1 MKFQTTD
8 VAIIGGG
15 LAGATAAAMLG
26 RAGVAAVLI
35 DPHAEQRPEFR
46 CEKLDDS
53 QLALLRLTGLA
64 DDVLPQACV
73 DGQVWV
79 ARYGRLIDRKPS
91 GRAGV
96 MYHDLV
102 NAVRQQIP
110 ASVPHIATKV
120 AGITTETGRPLV
132 TLATGEAISPKLA
145 ILATGLNPG
154 LRDVLGISRETLSPC
169 HSISIGFD
177 IKPAEGQAFS
187 FPALTVF
194 PERPGQAMAYLTVFP
209 VHGGMRANLFVYW
222 GMDDARLRTFRHHP
236 KEALLDLIPTLSRFT
251 GPFVIEGQVSI
262 RPVDLVRVGAPQRP
276 GIVLIGDAYST
287 SCPAAGTGANK
298 VLTDVQRLCSTYI
311 PSWLNKEQIEAKD
324 VATFYADPVK
334 VQCEKESLQKA
345 FWLRK
350 VSTGTS
356 LGWRCWRGA
365 RFVAQSGLG
374 RLREIKRIAPVAARG
389 KDATDVL
396 GRA

>member
-1 MKFQTTD
+1 MKFQTAD

-46 CEKLDDS
+46 CEKLDES

-91 GRAGV
+91 ERAGI

-102 NAVRQQIP
+102 NAVRQQVP

-120 AGITTETGRPLV
+120 AGITTQTGSPLV
-132 TLATGEAISPKLA
+132 TLATGETISPKLA

-177 IKPAEGQAFS
+177 MQPDDGQQFV

-222 GMDDARLRTFRHHP
+222 GMDDARLRRFRHQP
-236 KEALLDLIPTLSRFT
+236 KEALLDLIPTLARFT

-262 RPVDLVRVGAPQRP
+262 RPVDLVRVGALQRP
-276 GIVLIGDAYST
+276 GIVLVGDAYST

-298 VLTDVQRLCSTYI
+298 VLTDVQRLCTTYI
-311 PSWLNKEQIEAKD
+311 PSWLDKEQIGAAD
-324 VATFYADPVK
+324 VASFYADPVK
-334 VQCEKESLQKA
+334 LQCEAESLQKA
-345 FWLRK
+345 LWLRK

-374 RLREIKRIAPVAARG
+374 RLRDLKRMAPMSAHDKNA
-389 KDATDVL
+389 KDVL

>member
-1 MKFQTTD
+1 MKFRTTD

-26 RAGVAAVLI
+26 RAGIAAVLI

-91 GRAGV
+91 GRAGI
-96 MYHDLV
+96 MYHNLV
-102 NAVRQQIP
+102 NAIRQQVP

-120 AGITTETGRPLV
+120 AAISTEARRPLV

-177 IKPAEGQAFS
+177 MQPAEGQPFA

-194 PERPGQAMAYLTVFP
+194 PERPGQAMAYLTIFP

-222 GMDDARLRTFRHHP
+222 GMDDERLRKFRHQP
-236 KEALLDLIPTLSRFT
+236 KEALLDLVPALARFT
-251 GPFVIEGQVSI
+251 SPFVIEGQVSI
-262 RPVDLVRVGAPQRP
+262 RPVDLIRVGAPQRP
-276 GIVLIGDAYST
+276 GIVLVGDAYST

-298 VLTDVQRLCSTYI
+298 VLTDVERLCSTYI
-311 PSWLNKEQIEAKD
+311 PSWLNKEQIEATD
-324 VATFYADPVK
+324 VASFYADPVK
-334 VQCEKESLQKA
+334 VSCEAESLQKA
-345 FWLRK
+345 FWLRQ

-356 LGWRCWRGA
+356 FGWRCWRGA

-374 RLREIKRIAPVAARG
+374 RLREIKRRMSIATHG
-389 KDATDVL
+389 KDPADVL

>member
-1 MKFQTTD
+1 MKFRTTD

-35 DPHAEQRPEFR
+35 DPHGEQRPEFR
-46 CEKLDDS
+46 CEKLDES

-64 DDVLPQACV
+64 DDVLPHTSNNR
-73 DGQVWV
+73 QVWV
-79 ARYGRLIDRKPS
+79 VRYGRLVDRKS
-91 GRAGV
+91 GGPAGIL
-96 MYHDLV
+96 YHDLV
-102 NAVRQQIP
+102 NAVRKNIP

-132 TLATGEAISPKLA
+132 TLATGETISPKLA

-154 LRDVLGISRETLSPC
+154 LRDVLGISREMISPC

-177 IKPAEGQAFS
+177 MKPAEVQSFA
-187 FPALTVF
+187 FPALTLF
-194 PERPGQAMAYLTVFP
+194 PERPGQTMAYLSIFP
-209 VHGGMRANLFVYW
+209 VRGGMRANLFVYW
-222 GMDDARLRTFRHHP
+222 GMNDVRLRKFRHQP

-251 GPFVIEGQVSI
+251 GPFTIEGQVSI
-262 RPVDLVRVGAPQRP
+262 RPVDLVRVDAPQRP
-276 GIVLIGDAYST
+276 GIVLVGDAYST

-311 PSWLNKEQIEAKD
+311 PSWLDKEQIGAAD
-324 VATFYADPVK
+324 AASFYADPVK
-334 VQCEKESLQKA
+334 VQCEAESLQKA
-345 FWLRK
+345 LWLRQ

-356 LGWRCWRGA
+356 FGWRCWRGA

-374 RLREIKRIAPVAARG
+374 RLREIKRRMPFATHG
-389 KDATDVL
+389 KEPTDVL

>member
-1 MKFQTTD
+1 MTNLTHD

-26 RAGVAAVLI
+26 RAGVAAVLV
-35 DPHAEQRPEFR
+35 DPHAEQCPEFR
-46 CEKLDDS
+46 CEKLDES

-64 DDVLPQACV
+64 EDVLPQACV

-91 GRAGV
+91 GRAGI

-102 NAVRQQIP
+102 NTVRQQIP
-110 ASVPHIATKV
+110 TNIPHIATKV
-120 AGITTETGRPLV
+120 ASIATEAGRSHV
-132 TLATGEAISPKLA
+132 TLATGKTISAKLA

-177 IKPAEGQAFS
+177 MKPDEGRQFA

-194 PERPGQAMAYLTVFP
+194 PERPGQAMAYITIFP
-209 VHGGMRANLFVYW
+209 VRGGMRANLFVYW
-222 GMDDARLRTFRHHP
+222 DMDDLRLRKFRHQP
-236 KEALLDLIPTLSRFT
+236 REALFDLIPTLAKFT
-251 GPFVIEGQVSI
+251 GPFNIEGQVSI
-262 RPVDLVRVGAPQRP
+262 RPVDLVRVGTPQRP
-276 GIVLIGDAYST
+276 GVVLVGDAYST

-311 PSWLNKEQIEAKD
+311 PLWLSKEQIEAAD
-324 VATFYADPVK
+324 VASFYADPVK
-334 VQCEKESLQKA
+334 VQCEVESLQKA
-345 FWLRK
+345 LWLRRI
-350 VSTGTS
+350 STGTS

-365 RFVAQSGLG
+365 RFVAQSSLG
-374 RLREIKRIAPVAARG
+374 RLRDLKGRGPVAAHS
-389 KDATDVL
+389 
-396 GRA
+396 